1 MVCVKVPRRERDWC
15 AWEQKDDQWSWP
27 FWPYQ
32 EFGFY
37 FKWAGSYWGATKSGL
52 LFSLSLAFLGTK
64 MLDHFLT
71 GISFTLDH
79 RFSFLKLRVQSLT
92 FSCWL
97 GLSIHYSLVL
107 SSTGRTEAF
116 EQDHWAFTIQF
127 LSSSSTTKSHSH
139 SGCPSFLIG
148 NNFSYDRWAM
158 HYAASSMQSNAQILW
173 QLLLPK
179 GYFHH

>member
-1 MVCVKVPRRERDWC
+1 MVCVKVLRRERDWW

-71 GISFTLDH
+71 GIFFTLDH
-79 RFSFLKLRVQSLT
+79 RFSFLKLRIQSLT

-116 EQDHWAFTIQF
+116 EPRSLGFYHPTSFFF
-127 LSSSSTTKSHSH
+127 LYYQKSLSLRLSQLPYWKQLQLWPLGHALH
-139 SGCPSFLIG
+139 CLF
-148 NNFSYDRWAM
+148 
-158 HYAASSMQSNAQILW
+158 YAIKCTDFVTVIAA
-173 QLLLPK
+173 
-179 GYFHH
+179 